1 MADVGGPGSG
11 GRGPG
16 DTGPDGNA
24 PGDGPDEGG
33 RDAFDDIVSRLD
45 LDLPFPPEADEPDP
59 APVEEPAEPEPFELD
74 DEPDPVDEQFYR
86 RVDPGPG
93 RPMHRGRAV
102 AWGGLVGSPLLLMF
116 ASLAGQWLSSPVL
129 LGAALTFVA
138 SAIYL
143 IAQLPEHGPSQR
155 DWPDD
160 GAAL

>member
-1 MADVGGPGSG
+1 MAEPGA
-11 GRGPG
+11 REP
-16 DTGPDGNA
+16 
-24 PGDGPDEGG
+24 G
-33 RDAFDDIVSRLD
+33 RDGRDEFDDIVSRLD
-45 LDLPFPPEADEPDP
+45 LDLPFPAEADEPRDTSP
-59 APVEEPAEPEPFELD
+59 AVEPPASGRTEPEPFELD

-102 AWGGLVGSPLLLMF
+102 AWGGLVGSPLLLML